1 MEIIKSFPETLSN
14 KQKYSLTMSPKIQK
28 MTEAKGSTLE
38 LACWA
43 IYRDTDSEGEE
54 REILSIITP
63 DGEAFATNSA
73 TFRAD
78 FERMIDLLGADEVT
92 AIEVIS
98 GTSKN
103 NREFITCAYAG
114 D

>member
-1 MEIIKSFPETLSN
+1 MEILKSYPEQLTN
-14 KQKYSLTMSPKIQK
+14 KQKYVLTMSPKVQK
-28 MTEAKGSTLE
+28 MTTAKGSTLE

-43 IYRDTDSEGEE
+43 IYRDLDSDGEE
-54 REILSIITP
+54 REILSMSTP
-63 DGEAFATNSA
+63 EGETFATNSA

-78 FERMIDLLGADEVT
+78 FERMIDLLGAEEVT
-92 AIEVIS
+92 MIEVIS